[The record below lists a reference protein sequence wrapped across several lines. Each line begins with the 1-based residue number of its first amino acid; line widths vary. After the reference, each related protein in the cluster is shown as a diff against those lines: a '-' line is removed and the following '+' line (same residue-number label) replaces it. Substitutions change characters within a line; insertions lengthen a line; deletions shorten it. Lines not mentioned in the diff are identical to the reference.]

1 MQNKSPILNTG
12 GHQRHPMHR
21 HSAIIGLMK
30 TETPMEIAPRQ
41 LKEKLDAGENV
52 QLIDVREPQEFAL
65 CRIEGAEL
73 VPMGSIPHV
82 LESLKKQAATGR
94 LVLYCHHGMRSL
106 QAASGLRRQGSTDCQ
121 SLQGGIDLWSVAI
134 DPAVPRY

>member
-1 MQNKSPILNTG
+1 MQNKSRILNAG
-12 GHQRHPMHR
+12 GHEHHLMHR

-30 TETPMEIAPRQ
+30 TQTPMEIAPRR

-73 VPMGSIPHV
+73 VPMGSIPHA
-82 LESLKKQAATGR
+82 LESLKEKAATGQ

-106 QAASGLRRQGSTDCQ
+106 QAASWLRRQGWTECQ
-121 SLQGGIDLWSVAI
+121 SLQGGIDLWSVVI